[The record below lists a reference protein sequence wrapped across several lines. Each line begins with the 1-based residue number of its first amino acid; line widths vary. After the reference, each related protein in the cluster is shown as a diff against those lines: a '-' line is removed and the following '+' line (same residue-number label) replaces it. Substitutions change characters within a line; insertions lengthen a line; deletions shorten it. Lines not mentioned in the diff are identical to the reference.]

1 MTPEYSVYDSPSRSS
16 SRAPRARLRAVKR
29 PVLGRSTR
37 AGALCA
43 LVGLASSMLVAPTE
57 ASAAPFGAGPFAPG
71 SVVVSR
77 ADLAPGTILVANG
90 GADGL
95 GSTGIG
101 PGSITIYRPGASG
114 DARPEAVI
122 TKGIDGPLGLAFDSS
137 GNLWVANFASSV
149 VEYSKAE
156 LAKPSPAPTRTIN
169 YRAGGVAFDPSGNLW
184 AVDWGM
190 GTGVEFS
197 KASLAKAVQPRPLF
211 VLGLGDECSVA
222 FDPSG
227 DLWEGGQASNL
238 YEYSE
243 AAVRSSLNPV
253 PKVQINS
260 SDLDTP
266 CQPAFDPEG
275 DLWAGNYSSDTVVE
289 FTKEQLAKSG
299 FPAAKVVI
307 SSSYSSPGDV
317 AVSSSGDL
325 WVPYAQPLVPGGP
338 WAVVEFT
345 KAQLTRSGSPKPTV
359 TIAGPHTGLN
369 GPWGVAIEP

>member
-1 MTPEYSVYDSPSRSS
+1 MTPQYSVHDSPSRSS
-16 SRAPRARLRAVKR
+16 SRSPRARLHAVKLT
-29 PVLGRSTR
+29 VLGRSTR

-57 ASAAPFGAGPFAPG
+57 ASAAPFGAGPFAQG
-71 SVVVSR
+71 SVVGSQ
-77 ADLAPGTILVANG
+77 ADLAPGTIFVANG
-90 GADGL
+90 GANGW

-114 DARPEAVI
+114 DAHPEAVI

-137 GNLWVANFASSV
+137 GNLWVANFESSV

-156 LAKPSPAPTRTIN
+156 LTKPSPTPARTIN

-184 AVDWGM
+184 AINWAAA
-190 GTGVEFS
+190 TGVEFS
-197 KASLAKAVQPRPLF
+197 KASLAKAVQPRPLS
-211 VLGLGDECSVA
+211 VLGVGDECSIA

-243 AAVRSSLNPV
+243 AAVKSALSPV

-275 DLWAGNYSSDTVVE
+275 DLWAGNYSSGTVVE

-299 FPAAKVVI
+299 SPAPKVVI
-307 SSSYSSPGDV
+307 SSSSYSAPGDV

-325 WVPYAQPLVPGGP
+325 WVPYAASVLGEA

-369 GPWGVAIEP
+369 GPWAVAIEP

>member
-1 MTPEYSVYDSPSRSS
+1 VKRTVARRTVGLAALIGGPGRSQRPLFS
-16 SRAPRARLRAVKR
+16 SRTRRARRRSRR
-29 PVLGRSTR
+29 PGRVAWVALV
-37 AGALCA
+37 AGALASTGLTTPPAAVAATSGA
-43 LVGLASSMLVAPTE
+43 LG
-57 ASAAPFGAGPFAPG
+57 GAGP
-71 SVVVSR
+71 
-77 ADLAPGTILVANG
+77 APGTIFVANG
-90 GADGL
+90 GADGY

-101 PGSITIYRPGASG
+101 PGSITIYHPGASG

-149 VEYSKAE
+149 AEYSKAE
-156 LAKPSPAPTRTIN
+156 LAKPSPTPTRTIN

-184 AVDWGM
+184 AVDWLM
-190 GTGVEFS
+190 STGVEFS
-197 KASLAKAVQPRPLF
+197 KASLAKAVQPRPLS
-211 VLGLGDECSVA
+211 VLGLGGQCSIA

-227 DLWEGGQASNL
+227 DLWEGGQANL

-243 AAVRSSLNPV
+243 AAIKSGLHPV
-253 PKVQINS
+253 AKVQIDS

-266 CQPAFDPEG
+266 CQPAFDPSG
-275 DLWAGNYSSDTVVE
+275 NLWVGNYTSDTVVE

-325 WVPYAQPLVPGGP
+325 WVPYAQPSAPGGP

-345 KAQLTRSGSPKPTV
+345 KAQLMRSGSPKPTV

>member
-1 MTPEYSVYDSPSRSS
+1 
-16 SRAPRARLRAVKR
+16 
-29 PVLGRSTR
+29 
-37 AGALCA
+37 
-43 LVGLASSMLVAPTE
+43 
-57 ASAAPFGAGPFAPG
+57 
-71 SVVVSR
+71 
-77 ADLAPGTILVANG
+77 
-90 GADGL
+90 
-95 GSTGIG
+95 
-101 PGSITIYRPGASG
+101 
-114 DARPEAVI
+114 
-122 TKGIDGPLGLAFDSS
+122 
-137 GNLWVANFASSV
+137 V

-156 LAKPSPAPTRTIN
+156 LTKPSPTPARTIN

-184 AVDWGM
+184 AINWAAA
-190 GTGVEFS
+190 TGVEFS
-197 KASLAKAVQPRPLF
+197 KASLAKAVQPRPLS
-211 VLGLGDECSVA
+211 VLGVGDECSIA

-243 AAVRSSLNPV
+243 AAVKSALSPV

-275 DLWAGNYSSDTVVE
+275 DLWAGNYSSGTVVE

-299 FPAAKVVI
+299 SPAPKVVI
-307 SSSYSSPGDV
+307 SSSSYSAPGDV

-325 WVPYAQPLVPGGP
+325 WVPYAASVLGEA

-369 GPWGVAIEP
+369 GPWAVAIEP